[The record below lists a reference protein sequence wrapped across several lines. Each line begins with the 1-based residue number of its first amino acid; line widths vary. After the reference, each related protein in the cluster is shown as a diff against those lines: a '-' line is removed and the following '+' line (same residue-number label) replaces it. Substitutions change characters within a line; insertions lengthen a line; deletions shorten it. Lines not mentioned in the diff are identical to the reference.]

1 MISKCFFDFLL
12 RYAIGII
19 IFKGTKTIMNIEDI
33 DIHSL
38 HPIYGDY
45 QIDAYFMQR
54 IKEIIEEYNIETI
67 VETGVDRGSS
77 TVFFAKNVKNVIGI
91 EILQQS
97 IDFATNRLKNEG
109 FDNCQL
115 IRGNSPIV
123 LLDIMHKLNVEKTL
137 FFLDAHW
144 GSYWPLLDE
153 IDTISR
159 GKGIL
164 AIHDAQ
170 VPDHPEFGFDTWNG
184 NALNYDYVK
193 DALTRWSKTHKVE
206 YSTKHHYISPR
217 GTMYVFPK

>member
-77 TVFFAKNVKNVIGI
+77 TVF
-91 EILQQS
+91 
-97 IDFATNRLKNEG
+97 
-109 FDNCQL
+109 
-115 IRGNSPIV
+115 
-123 LLDIMHKLNVEKTL
+123 LLRM
-137 FFLDAHW
+137 
-144 GSYWPLLDE
+144 
-153 IDTISR
+153 SR
-159 GKGIL
+159 ML
-164 AIHDAQ
+164 
-170 VPDHPEFGFDTWNG
+170 
-184 NALNYDYVK
+184 
-193 DALTRWSKTHKVE
+193 
-206 YSTKHHYISPR
+206 
-217 GTMYVFPK
+217 